1 MSVAATE
8 GVLSPPSRRR
18 EAGGHAADGRAEAH
32 RASRWAP
39 LALSLGALG
48 VVYGDIGTSPL
59 YTIQLIFSG
68 DHPMAP
74 SPVRVYGALSL
85 IFWALMVV
93 VTLKY
98 VLLILRVDNHGEGGI
113 MALVAL
119 IERVTKTRRKTGF
132 VIIGVLGASLF
143 YGDGMLTPAISVVSA
158 VSGLNVASP
167 TLAAQI
173 VPFSLVILI
182 ALFALQRFGTGA
194 VGGLFGPIMVV
205 WFLVLGALGLKEV
218 AANPSILRA
227 VSPTYAA
234 QFVVGDPKMG
244 FFALGSVFLAVT
256 GAEAIYADM
265 GHFGRKAIT
274 RAWLCLAFPA
284 LLLNYMGQGA
294 LILARPETV
303 SNPFFF
309 LVPGGQTGQKAMVVL
324 ATVATVIA
332 SQAVISGAFSVT
344 QQVIQLGFLPRM
356 SIRHTSKRII
366 GQIYIPVVNWL
377 LLASVIVL
385 VLTFRSPTG
394 LANAYGIAL
403 SAIFATNT
411 LLAFVVFRV
420 LWRKPLRIV
429 IPGAAFFILIEL
441 TFFAANLTKIMSGG
455 WFPLVVGAI
464 FFTILTTWHR
474 GRLMLGPRDEG
485 GPRVAAP
492 VHQPDDRRAAKSHPG
507 HCRLPHALA
516 RHGADRPSQQRR
528 AQRDR
533 PRARHPREDPH
544 RRGAS
549 RRRVRARHDRTAA
562 AGVRG
567 DHRRATATRTSPTSS
582 PRSSWPSARGW
593 TSTSTAR
600 PTTSTTS
607 PSSRPAVR
615 AWPAGGSASS
625 PSCIRTRRRWR
636 ARTTSRPTA
645 CSRSAPTSSCSHD
658 LDAVVART
666 QVPRTHRCAGTLRVL
681 KLDPHESM
689 RGVRDGDR
697 FQTWRAHRDA
707 TG

>member
-1 MSVAATE
+1 MSVTVTE
-8 GVLSPPSRRR
+8 GVLSPPSPRR
-18 EAGGHAADGRAEAH
+18 EARVADSGTEAH

-59 YTIQLIFSG
+59 YTMQLIFTG
-68 DHPMAP
+68 DHPMGP
-74 SPVRVYGALSL
+74 SPLRVYGALSL
-85 IFWALMVV
+85 IAWALLVV

-119 IERVTKTRRKTGF
+119 IERVTKTRRKTGL

-167 TLAAQI
+167 ALAAQI

-182 ALFALQRFGTGA
+182 LLFALQRFGTGA
-194 VGGLFGPIMVV
+194 VGGLFGPVMVI
-205 WFLVLGALGLKEV
+205 WFLVLGALGVKEV
-218 AANPSILRA
+218 AANPGILRA

-234 QFVVGDPKMG
+234 QFVADDPKMG

-265 GHFGRKAIT
+265 GHFGRTAIT
-274 RAWLCLAFPA
+274 RAWLLLAFPA

-411 LLAFVVFRV
+411 LLTFVVFRV

-429 IPGAAFFILIEL
+429 VPGAAFFILIEL

-474 GRLMLGPRDEG
+474 GRLTLARAMKEDRVSLRRYINRMIDEPPNRIPGSAVFLTPSLDTVPTALLNNAEHNGIVHEHVILVKIHTVGVPHVDESERVTIERLRLGFVAITARYGYQDE
-485 GPRVAAP
+485 PDVVAA
-492 VHQPDDRRAAKSHPG
+492 
-507 HCRLPHALA
+507 LEL
-516 RHGADRPSQQRR
+516 
-528 AQRDR
+528 AQRKGLEIDLDHTSYYVDHVTIL
-533 PRARHPREDPH
+533 PTGRARM
-544 RRGAS
+544 
-549 RRRVRARHDRTAA
+549 
-562 AGVRG
+562 AGWRKRLFALL
-567 DHRRATATRTSPTSS
+567 HQN
-582 PRSSWPSARGW
+582 
-593 TSTSTAR
+593 ST
-600 PTTSTTS
+600 P
-607 PSSRPAVR
+607 
-615 AWPAGGSASS
+615 
-625 PSCIRTRRRWR
+625 
-636 ARTTSRPTA
+636 
-645 CSRSAPTSSCSHD
+645 
-658 LDAVVART
+658 VARSYHI
-666 QVPRTHRCAGTLRVL
+666 PPDRVFEVGAYVEL
-681 KLDPHESM
+681 
-689 RGVRDGDR
+689 
-697 FQTWRAHRDA
+697 
-707 TG
+707 

>member
-1 MSVAATE
+1 MAGTDMSVAATE
-8 GVLSPPSRRR
+8 GVLSPPSCRR
-18 EAGGHAADGRAEAH
+18 EAGAHAAEGRAETH

-59 YTIQLIFSG
+59 YTIQLIFRG
-68 DHPMAP
+68 DHPMGP
-74 SPVRVYGALSL
+74 SPLRVYGALSL
-85 IFWALMVV
+85 IVWALLVV

-119 IERVTKTRRKTGF
+119 IERVTKTRRKTGL
-132 VIIGVLGASLF
+132 VIVGVLGASLF

-205 WFLVLGALGLKEV
+205 WFLVLAALGLKEV
-218 AANPSILRA
+218 AANPGILRA

-234 QFVVGDPKMG
+234 QFVADDPKMG

-294 LILARPETV
+294 LILARPETI

-441 TFFAANLTKIMSGG
+441 TFFAANLTKILSGG

-474 GRLMLGPRDEG
+474 GRVMLGRAMKEDRVSLRRYINRMIDEQPNRIPG
-485 GPRVAAP
+485 TAVFLTPSLDTVPTALLNNAEHNGIVHEHVILVKIHTVGVPHVEEAERLTIERLRLGFVAVTATYGYQDEPDVVAALEL
-492 VHQPDDRRAAKSHPG
+492 AK
-507 HCRLPHALA
+507 
-516 RHGADRPSQQRR
+516 RHGLDIDLDQTSYYVDHVTILPTG
-528 AQRDR
+528 
-533 PRARHPREDPH
+533 RARM
-544 RRGAS
+544 
-549 RRRVRARHDRTAA
+549 
-562 AGVRG
+562 AGWRKRLFALL
-567 DHRRATATRTSPTSS
+567 HQN
-582 PRSSWPSARGW
+582 
-593 TSTSTAR
+593 ST
-600 PTTSTTS
+600 P
-607 PSSRPAVR
+607 
-615 AWPAGGSASS
+615 
-625 PSCIRTRRRWR
+625 
-636 ARTTSRPTA
+636 
-645 CSRSAPTSSCSHD
+645 
-658 LDAVVART
+658 VARSYHIPPDR
-666 QVPRTHRCAGTLRVL
+666 VFEVGTYVEL
-681 KLDPHESM
+681 
-689 RGVRDGDR
+689 
-697 FQTWRAHRDA
+697 
-707 TG
+707 

>member
-1 MSVAATE
+1 MATDASMTAGE
-8 GVLSPPSRRR
+8 GVVTAPARRTG
-18 EAGGHAADGRAEAH
+18 AGRRAVDGRGEAR

-39 LALSLGALG
+39 IALSLGALG

-59 YTIQLIFSG
+59 YTVQLIFSG
-68 DHPMAP
+68 DHPMGP
-74 SPVRVYGALSL
+74 SPLRVYGALSL
-85 IFWALMVV
+85 IVWALLVV

-119 IERVTKTRRKTGF
+119 IERLTKTRRKTGL
-132 VIIGVLGASLF
+132 VIVGVLGASLF

-167 TLAAQI
+167 TLAAQV

-218 AANPSILRA
+218 AANPGILRA

-234 QFVVGDPKMG
+234 QFVADDPKMG

-274 RAWLCLAFPA
+274 RAWLLLAFPA
-284 LLLNYMGQGA
+284 LVLNYMGQGA
-294 LILARPETV
+294 LILARPETI

-411 LLAFVVFRV
+411 LLAFVVFRM
-420 LWRKPLRIV
+420 LWRKPLWMV
-429 IPGAAFFILIEL
+429 VPAAAFFISIEL
-441 TFFAANLTKIMSGG
+441 TFFAANLTKILSGG

-474 GRLMLGPRDEG
+474 GRLTLARAMKEDRVSLRRYINRMIDEQPNRIPGSAVFLTPSLDTVPTALLNNAEHNGIVHEHVVLVKIHTVGVPHVEDAERITVEKLRLGFVAVTARYGYQDE
-485 GPRVAAP
+485 PDVVAALELATR
-492 VHQPDDRRAAKSHPG
+492 QGLELDLDRTSYYVDHVTI
-507 HCRLPHALA
+507 LPT
-516 RHGADRPSQQRR
+516 G
-528 AQRDR
+528 
-533 PRARHPREDPH
+533 RARM
-544 RRGAS
+544 
-549 RRRVRARHDRTAA
+549 
-562 AGVRG
+562 AGWRKRLFALL
-567 DHRRATATRTSPTSS
+567 HQN
-582 PRSSWPSARGW
+582 
-593 TSTSTAR
+593 ST
-600 PTTSTTS
+600 P
-607 PSSRPAVR
+607 
-615 AWPAGGSASS
+615 
-625 PSCIRTRRRWR
+625 
-636 ARTTSRPTA
+636 
-645 CSRSAPTSSCSHD
+645 
-658 LDAVVART
+658 VARSYHI
-666 QVPRTHRCAGTLRVL
+666 PPDRVFEVGAYVEL
-681 KLDPHESM
+681 
-689 RGVRDGDR
+689 
-697 FQTWRAHRDA
+697 
-707 TG
+707 

>member
-1 MSVAATE
+1 MSVTATE
-8 GVLSPPSRRR
+8 GVLSPPSSRR
-18 EAGGHAADGRAEAH
+18 EAHAADGRTGAH
-32 RASRWAP
+32 RASRWGP

-59 YTIQLIFSG
+59 YTMQLIFTG
-68 DHPMAP
+68 DHPMGP
-74 SPVRVYGALSL
+74 SPLRVYGALSL
-85 IFWALMVV
+85 IVWALLVV

-119 IERVTKTRRKTGF
+119 IERVTKTRRKTGL

-167 TLAAQI
+167 ALAAQI

-182 ALFALQRFGTGA
+182 LLFALQRFGTGA

-218 AANPSILRA
+218 AANPGILRA

-234 QFVVGDPKMG
+234 QFVADDPKMG

-274 RAWLCLAFPA
+274 QAWLGLAFPC

-411 LLAFVVFRV
+411 LLAFVVFRM
-420 LWRKPLRIV
+420 LWRKPLRLV
-429 IPGAAFFILIEL
+429 VPGAAFFISIEL
-441 TFFAANLTKIMSGG
+441 TFFAANVTKIMSGG

-464 FFTILTTWHR
+464 FFIILTTWHK
-474 GRLMLGPRDEG
+474 GRLTLGRAMKEDRVSLRRYINRMIDEPPNRIPG
-485 GPRVAAP
+485 SAVFLTPSLDTVPTALLNNAEHNGIVHEHVVLVKIHTVGVPHVDESERVTIERLRLGFVAITARYGYQDEPDVVAALEL
-492 VHQPDDRRAAKSHPG
+492 AKGKGLEIDLDHTSYYVDHVTI
-507 HCRLPHALA
+507 LPT
-516 RHGADRPSQQRR
+516 G
-528 AQRDR
+528 
-533 PRARHPREDPH
+533 RARM
-544 RRGAS
+544 
-549 RRRVRARHDRTAA
+549 
-562 AGVRG
+562 AGWRKRLFALL
-567 DHRRATATRTSPTSS
+567 HQN
-582 PRSSWPSARGW
+582 
-593 TSTSTAR
+593 ST
-600 PTTSTTS
+600 P
-607 PSSRPAVR
+607 
-615 AWPAGGSASS
+615 
-625 PSCIRTRRRWR
+625 
-636 ARTTSRPTA
+636 
-645 CSRSAPTSSCSHD
+645 
-658 LDAVVART
+658 VARSYHI
-666 QVPRTHRCAGTLRVL
+666 PPDRVFEVGAYVEL
-681 KLDPHESM
+681 
-689 RGVRDGDR
+689 
-697 FQTWRAHRDA
+697 
-707 TG
+707 